1 MRAADYV
8 VTTSDKGKEGNM
20 RKLLIV
26 TAAAAGILVSTV
38 AVNAATPAGTY
49 SHSKGSYA
57 LCVTNNVVDS
67 GATQLVQISL
77 GGLPRQPQGLMSPRG
92 WSACSYGTLAIFGKL
107 AYGRGIALPTLLSYR
122 FALAALVFWVLV
134 ALRSPALPPRRRWLP
149 LVVMGAAG
157 YVGQSASYF
166 GALRLIPASTTSL
179 LLYTF
184 PAVVTLLAALLFHE
198 SLSTGKLIA
207 LAVALIGT

>member
-1 MRAADYV
+1 MSQAVRLGDTTERDLWRGPGGRCHMRAADYV

-26 TAAAAGILVSTV
+26 TAAAAGIFVSTV

-77 GGLPRQPQGLMSPRG
+77 G
-92 WSACSYGTLAIFGKL
+92 
-107 AYGRGIALPTLLSYR
+107 
-122 FALAALVFWVLV
+122 
-134 ALRSPALPPRRRWLP
+134 
-149 LVVMGAAG
+149 
-157 YVGQSASYF
+157 
-166 GALRLIPASTTSL
+166 
-179 LLYTF
+179 
-184 PAVVTLLAALLFHE
+184 
-198 SLSTGKLIA
+198 
-207 LAVALIGT
+207 

>member
-26 TAAAAGILVSTV
+26 TAAAAGIFVSTV

-77 GGLPRQPQGLMSPRG
+77 GGLPRQPQGLTSPLG
-92 WSACSYGTLAIFGKL
+92 WSASTSSAGSTWTATWTTFGNGLGQDAQLCGFGFKDH
-107 AYGRGIALPTLLSYR
+107 GRQLTTALPLTLQEMTPDGSYCCEG
-122 FALAALVFWVLV
+122 LTSTAARV
-134 ALRSPALPPRRRWLP
+134 
-149 LVVMGAAG
+149 
-157 YVGQSASYF
+157 
-166 GALRLIPASTTSL
+166 
-179 LLYTF
+179 
-184 PAVVTLLAALLFHE
+184 
-198 SLSTGKLIA
+198 
-207 LAVALIGT
+207 